1 VITVL
6 AGGVGAARL
15 LRGLVLAVPAGRVT
29 AVVNTAD
36 DVVLHG
42 LHVSPDLDT
51 VTYTL
56 AEADNPET
64 GWGLAGET
72 WQAMDALDRF
82 GGPTWFRLGDRDL
95 GTHLYRTGRLAEG
108 AGLAAVTAEIA
119 QAWGLEAT
127 LLPMTEDPVATMVT
141 LDEGE
146 GAGNEVGFQEYFVRL
161 GHSVAVRSVRFAGAD
176 VARPGPGVVEALADA
191 EAVIIAPSNP
201 VVSIDPLLA
210 VPGIAD
216 ALRARRADTV
226 AVSPIVAGKALKG
239 PADRLLRE
247 LGHEASV
254 VGVARLYRDL
264 AATLVVDRADADL
277 ADAVEA
283 EGVACVVT
291 NTVMSSPEV
300 AAELSQQILGCVGV
314 AT

>member
-1 VITVL
+1 
-6 AGGVGAARL
+6 
-15 LRGLVLAVPAGRVT
+15 VPANQVT

-42 LHVSPDLDT
+42 LYVSPDLDT

-56 AEADNPET
+56 AESGNPET

-108 AGLAAVTAEIA
+108 AGLAAVTAEII
-119 QAWGLEAT
+119 QAWGLKTT

-146 GAGNEVGFQEYFVRL
+146 GAGDEVGFQEYFVRL

-176 VARPGPGVVEALADA
+176 AARPGPGVLEALADA
-191 EAVIIAPSNP
+191 DAVVIAPSNP
-201 VVSIDPLLA
+201 VVSIGPLLA

-216 ALRARRADTV
+216 AMRARRTDTV

-254 VGVARLYRDL
+254 LGVARLYRDL

-283 EGVACVVT
+283 EGMACVVT
-291 NTVMSSPEV
+291 DTVMSSPEV
-300 AAELSQQILGCVGV
+300 AADLSRRILGCIGV
-314 AT
+314 AP

>member
-1 VITVL
+1 
-6 AGGVGAARL
+6 
-15 LRGLVLAVPAGRVT
+15 
-29 AVVNTAD
+29 
-36 DVVLHG
+36 
-42 LHVSPDLDT
+42 
-51 VTYTL
+51 
-56 AEADNPET
+56 
-64 GWGLAGET
+64 
-72 WQAMDALDRF
+72 M
-82 GGPTWFRLGDRDL
+82 
-95 GTHLYRTGRLAEG
+95 
-108 AGLAAVTAEIA
+108 
-119 QAWGLEAT
+119 
-127 LLPMTEDPVATMVT
+127 
-141 LDEGE
+141 
-146 GAGNEVGFQEYFVRL
+146 
-161 GHSVAVRSVRFAGAD
+161 
-176 VARPGPGVVEALADA
+176 VEALADA

-201 VVSIDPLLA
+201 VVSIGPLLA

-264 AATLVVDRADADL
+264 AATLVVDRADAEL
-277 ADAVEA
+277 VDAVEA

-300 AAELSQQILGCVGV
+300 AAELSLRILSCVGV

>member
-1 VITVL
+1 
-6 AGGVGAARL
+6 
-15 LRGLVLAVPAGRVT
+15 
-29 AVVNTAD
+29 
-36 DVVLHG
+36 
-42 LHVSPDLDT
+42 
-51 VTYTL
+51 
-56 AEADNPET
+56 
-64 GWGLAGET
+64 
-72 WQAMDALDRF
+72 M
-82 GGPTWFRLGDRDL
+82 
-95 GTHLYRTGRLAEG
+95 
-108 AGLAAVTAEIA
+108 
-119 QAWGLEAT
+119 
-127 LLPMTEDPVATMVT
+127 ATMVT

-146 GAGNEVGFQEYFVRL
+146 GAGDEVGFQEYFVRL

-176 VARPGPGVVEALADA
+176 AARPGPGVVEALADA
-191 EAVIIAPSNP
+191 DAVIIAPSNP
-201 VVSIDPLLA
+201 VVSIGPLLA

-216 ALRARRADTV
+216 ALSARRADTV

-277 ADAVEA
+277 VDAVEA

-300 AAELSQQILGCVGV
+300 AAELSRRILGCVGV